1 VPTGSLPATAR
12 HFAPRA
18 RQQNCQLFVE
28 DMKMRIDH
36 RSDSGFHYPDLPEL
50 LHPPQA
56 SVIAWAIR
64 LDGVK

>member
-1 VPTGSLPATAR
+1 
-12 HFAPRA
+12 
-18 RQQNCQLFVE
+18 
-28 DMKMRIDH
+28 MKMRIDH